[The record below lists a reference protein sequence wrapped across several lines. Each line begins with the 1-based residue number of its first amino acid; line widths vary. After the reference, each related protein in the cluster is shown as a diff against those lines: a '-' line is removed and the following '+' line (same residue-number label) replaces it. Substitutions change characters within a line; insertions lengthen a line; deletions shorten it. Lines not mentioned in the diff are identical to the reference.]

1 MALWGAMAH
10 RTPQPGIRTAPSPSP
25 RPLPR
30 ERTTRD
36 PAEPRPPV
44 AYAEPVNSRVD
55 RRRAARRRMQY
66 RRRRTAVLSLLL
78 LATVIITVD
87 LVRDRPRA
95 AAPSLAT
102 AGVAPIT
109 SAAAPAPTPSTQQSA
124 ESVVTA
130 PTRSPTPPPPSRSPT
145 PARPPADGAGRFGYA
160 ATAGPVL
167 GDAGTLRRFHV
178 AVEEGMGI
186 TAADFAGAADR
197 VLGDERSWIAGGGL
211 RLQRVPRTATAEFT
225 LYLASAG
232 TSERM
237 CAQGGLDTDRY
248 TSCRL
253 PGRVIINADRWF
265 MAIEGY
271 GAPLSVYQDY
281 VINHEVGHQL
291 GQGHEACTG
300 TGKPAPVMQQQT
312 LGLNGCVANSWPY
325 LNGKRYA
332 GPPVP

>member
-1 MALWGAMAH
+1 M
-10 RTPQPGIRTAPSPSP
+10 
-25 RPLPR
+25 
-30 ERTTRD
+30 
-36 PAEPRPPV
+36 
-44 AYAEPVNSRVD
+44 
-55 RRRAARRRMQY
+55 
-66 RRRRTAVLSLLL
+66 
-78 LATVIITVD
+78 
-87 LVRDRPRA
+87 
-95 AAPSLAT
+95 
-102 AGVAPIT
+102 
-109 SAAAPAPTPSTQQSA
+109 
-124 ESVVTA
+124 
-130 PTRSPTPPPPSRSPT
+130 
-145 PARPPADGAGRFGYA
+145 
-160 ATAGPVL
+160 L

-300 TGKPAPVMQQQT
+300 AGKPAPVMQQQT
-312 LGLNGCVANSWPY
+312 LGLDGCVANSWPY
-325 LNGKRYA
+325 LGGKRYA

>member
-1 MALWGAMAH
+1 V
-10 RTPQPGIRTAPSPSP
+10 
-25 RPLPR
+25 
-30 ERTTRD
+30 
-36 PAEPRPPV
+36 AEPRPPV
-44 AYAEPVNSRVD
+44 AYEDDIAITRLE

-66 RRRRTAVLSLLL
+66 RRRRSAVLSLLL
-78 LATVIITVD
+78 LATVLVTVD
-87 LVRDRPRA
+87 LVRDRPRSA
-95 AAPSLAT
+95 GPSLAT
-102 AGVAPIT
+102 AGVAPIS
-109 SAAAPAPTPSTQQSA
+109 SAARPAERPEPAASAAPPPPAQPSAESALAAPTP
-124 ESVVTA
+124 
-130 PTRSPTPPPPSRSPT
+130 SPTPPPPSPT
-145 PARPPADGAGRFGYA
+145 PARPPSDGSGRFGYA
-160 ATAGPVL
+160 PTAGPVL
-167 GDAGTLRRFHV
+167 GAAGTLRRFHV

-186 TAADFAGAADR
+186 TAATFAGAADR

-253 PGRVIINADRWF
+253 PGRVVINADRWF

-291 GQGHEACTG
+291 GHGHEACSG
-300 TGKPAPVMQQQT
+300 AGKPAPVMQQQT
-312 LGLNGCVANSWPY
+312 LGLDGCVANSWPY

-332 GPPVP
+332 GLPVP